1 MTAQEENQF
10 LSTIKAAEQKAIAFY
25 EDPEA
30 FPLDKEG
37 LPAGIGGHANEN
49 TVELFVPWVLSDGEV
64 VEDMR
69 LIFSVELGQEYTYG
83 DHPDYGGGR
92 QCQDIENVEFDSADD
107 DCPPDLVEMAK
118 RGLFDGRAYDVAA
131 DY

>member
-1 MTAQEENQF
+1 MTAQEKSQF
-10 LSTIKAAEQKAIAFY
+10 LATIKAAEQHAIAHY
-25 EDPEA
+25 EDLNA
-30 FPLDKEG
+30 YPLGKDG
-37 LPAGIGGHANEN
+37 LPEGIGGRANEN

-69 LIFSVELGQEYTYG
+69 LLFTVELGQEYTYG

-92 QCQDIENVEFDSADD
+92 TCQDIEDVDFDSADD

-118 RGLFDGRAYDVAA
+118 RGLFDGKAYDVAA